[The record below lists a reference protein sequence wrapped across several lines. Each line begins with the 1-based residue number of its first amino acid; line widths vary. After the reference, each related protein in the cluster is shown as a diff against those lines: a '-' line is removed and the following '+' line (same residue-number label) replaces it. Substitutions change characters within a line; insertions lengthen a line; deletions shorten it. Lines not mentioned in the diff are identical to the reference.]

1 MKHSP
6 HTHPF
11 KHDFSEGRP
20 LEGEVAGD
28 YRFLMAA
35 QPAVRKLNYAFR
47 LKTSVLLSRVAL
59 WRKAL
64 KTVLSCMLTAL
75 GKCINP

>member
-6 HTHPF
+6 YTHPF
-11 KHDFSEGRP
+11 KHDFSEGHP
-20 LEGEVAGD
+20 LEGDVAGN

-47 LKTSVLLSRVAL
+47 LKTSVLLLRVAL
-59 WRKAL
+59 WRKAP
-64 KTVLSCMLTAL
+64 KTVFPACLPLWV
-75 GKCINP
+75 NV